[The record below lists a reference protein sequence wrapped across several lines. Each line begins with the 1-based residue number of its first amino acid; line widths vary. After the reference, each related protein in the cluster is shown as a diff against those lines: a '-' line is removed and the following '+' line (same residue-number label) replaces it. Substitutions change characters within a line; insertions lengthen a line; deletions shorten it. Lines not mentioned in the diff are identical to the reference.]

1 MDTIHHWSRGARVRG
16 YGFPGR
22 RERSGRAS
30 SGPPPIR
37 RAIVEVDVHDA
48 LDEDRPPHNRIPQA
62 ARTAGLL
69 DLLTNRAGRPTSND
83 PADVMREDIGRSPVG
98 GERQREPRRW
108 QSSVLPQHVADSGQP
123 RIQAIDDELCLRGAH
138 RRPPPA
144 FAAPVLLPSPCVLT
158 PLAPY

>member
-1 MDTIHHWSRGARVRG
+1 MRGVRVSRADRAE
-16 YGFPGR
+16 Y
-22 RERSGRAS
+22 GRAS
-30 SGPPPIR
+30 SGPPPIS

-98 GERQREPRRW
+98 GERQSPDDGKAVCCHSMSPTVASRGFKRSMTSSAFEARIAVRLQPLRR
-108 QSSVLPQHVADSGQP
+108 QSCCRA
-123 RIQAIDDELCLRGAH
+123 
-138 RRPPPA
+138 
-144 FAAPVLLPSPCVLT
+144 
-158 PLAPY
+158 LAS

>member
-1 MDTIHHWSRGARVRG
+1 MRGVRVSRADRAE
-16 YGFPGR
+16 Y
-22 RERSGRAS
+22 GRAS
-30 SGPPPIR
+30 SGPPPIS

-138 RRPPPA
+138 RRPPP
-144 FAAPVLLPSPCVLT
+144 
-158 PLAPY
+158 LAPY